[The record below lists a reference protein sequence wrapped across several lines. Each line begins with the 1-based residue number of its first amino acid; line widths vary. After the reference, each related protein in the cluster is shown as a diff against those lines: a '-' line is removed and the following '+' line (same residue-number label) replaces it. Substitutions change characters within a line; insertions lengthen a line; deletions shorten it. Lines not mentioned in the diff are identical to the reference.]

1 MDENAQQERVEQELT
16 EYLDGALSPRRARR
30 LEERLAE
37 DDQLR
42 ETLGKYAALDG
53 HLAVLGDEAP
63 EIDYDAQR
71 RDVLAALE
79 RRELLD
85 RPAPRPVFL
94 RPWFVATAAAAVV
107 LMALLAGWAVD
118 RWLSPAWRQP
128 VVQVALS
135 GPRRP
140 AEAGTVEVRYPPVR
154 WSEMRLATSEERT
167 ASARP
172 AGTVMVSFGREDER
186 VAAAPFPPAYVD

>member
-30 LEERLAE
+30 LEDRLAADE
-37 DDQLR
+37 TLR
-42 ETLGKYAALDG
+42 ETLGKYAALEG
-53 HLAVLGDEAP
+53 HLAALGDEAP
-63 EIDYDAQR
+63 DVDYDAQR

-85 RPAPRPVFL
+85 RPARRPVVL
-94 RPWFVATAAAAVV
+94 RPWFVASAAAAMV
-107 LMALLAGWAVD
+107 LMALLTGWAVD
-118 RWLSPAWRQP
+118 RWLSPAWSGP

-135 GPRRP
+135 GPTRP
-140 AEAGTVEVRYPPVR
+140 AEAGTIEVRYPPVR
-154 WSEMRLATSEERT
+154 WSEMRLATNEERT

-186 VAAAPFPPAYVD
+186 VAAAPFPAAYVE